1 MNNTSLTNTD
11 NIYNNAALLDDDAL
25 QYLSREGKRDE
36 GNYQGSHTENG
47 DVATTPKPSQ

>member
-25 QYLSREGKRDE
+25 QYKSRE
-36 GNYQGSHTENG
+36 
-47 DVATTPKPSQ
+47 